1 MEEQQ
6 KVSKKEM
13 EIEDNEDFQQKNFKN
28 ENTNIWEDS
37 SSINS
42 KNSMNQIKTDIN
54 DKDEDIQKRKKRIE
68 MFEKEINSYAFEKY
82 DSKSILLEYWKKK
95 RKEFRILSHLARIYL
110 CPPPGSAASEI
121 I

>member
-37 SSINS
+37 SIINS

-95 RKEFRILSHLARIYL
+95 RKEFRILSNLARIYL